1 MRRALDVGGSI
12 SIHAF
17 GAFYGLAASMVSQQ
31 YHLNQWHSAFVRQRH
46 CVTGWNGPISH
57 TAMAGAAKSAG
68 QGAKEWR
75 ILEFRYLCYDWK
87 YLSMDILAIVQWRC
101 AILMIDHLSGCS
113 LT

>member
-31 YHLNQWHSAFVRQRH
+31 CHLNRWHSAFVRQRC
-46 CVTGWNGPISH
+46 CVTVWYGPISR
-57 TAMAGAAKSAG
+57 TAVAGAAKSAG

-75 ILEFRYLCYDWK
+75 FLEFRYLCYDWK
-87 YLSMDILAIVQWRC
+87 YFPVDILAIVQWRY
-101 AILMIDHLSGCS
+101 AILMITS
-113 LT
+113 LVAL